1 MFVLYYF
8 MTSHVKLSDNANN
21 ADNSVVVLKGLK
33 WNVSFFADSVLIY
46 TVAYDIRDQFSSYSV
61 SYNKYANSWN
71 IVLSN
76 IQILNVNNYLYTPT
90 QGIDGRIKLI
100 RILKKEEM
108 GAWIE

>member
-1 MFVLYYF
+1 MLVLYYF
-8 MTSHVKLSDNANN
+8 MTSQVIRQLPTNN
-21 ADNSVVVLKGLK
+21 ADNSVLVLKGLK

-46 TVAYDIRDQFSSYSV
+46 TVAYDIRDQLSSYSV

-76 IQILNVNNYLYTPT
+76 SQILNVNNYLYTPT

-100 RILKKEEM
+100 RILKK
-108 GAWIE
+108 